1 VSVVV
6 IATFAPKDNRSEEHL
21 LGALQESIPEIHR
34 EDGCQLFALHKGDQG
49 EIVLIEKWES
59 EQLLDAHLAAEPVAN
74 LVRRIEPFIASSP
87 EVTRLRSVAAGT
99 GVQGK
104 L

>member
-1 VSVVV
+1 MPVVV
-6 IATFAPKDNRSEEHL
+6 IATFEAKDDASEEQL
-21 LGALQESIPEIHR
+21 LSALRESIPEIHG
-34 EDGCQLFALHKGDQG
+34 EDGCELFALHKGDQG

-74 LVRRIEPFIASSP
+74 LVRRIEPFIGSSP
-87 EVTRLRSVAAGT
+87 EVTRLRSVAAGSAMK
-99 GVQGK
+99 GK